1 MGGNISSTASSSTT
15 DIISGALTEHTQS
28 AIDNLKQKVQMSQLQ
43 VITMEDLEV
52 TGGCEF
58 IGTQTMDADIS
69 ATMQTLY
76 TMSSETVQN
85 VAATA
90 AQELEHTIRQKN
102 EGLNLAQANI
112 ADASSH
118 LSSEIETAIR
128 TAQEQM
134 SESIMDMDAVM
145 HQEQNI
151 ELKNIRCDGEG
162 SKVTF
167 NQDMALRMFAE
178 KVSTNLFEST
188 SNQDS
193 LASSTQV
200 LKMAVDQHNKG
211 LDIMAMVISSLIA
224 CVIFAI
230 VAGLTS

>member
-1 MGGNISSTASSSTT
+1 
-15 DIISGALTEHTQS
+15 
-28 AIDNLKQKVQMSQLQ
+28 MSQLQ

-118 LSSEIETAIR
+118 
-128 TAQEQM
+128 
-134 SESIMDMDAVM
+134 
-145 HQEQNI
+145 
-151 ELKNIRCDGEG
+151 
-162 SKVTF
+162 
-167 NQDMALRMFAE
+167 
-178 KVSTNLFEST
+178 
-188 SNQDS
+188 
-193 LASSTQV
+193 
-200 LKMAVDQHNKG
+200 
-211 LDIMAMVISSLIA
+211 
-224 CVIFAI
+224 
-230 VAGLTS
+230 